1 MEGDIDD
8 IDQILSRLSEIP
20 GYIWELN
27 IPPFHS
33 VSIRHYPFLRYQI
46 VTYKSNRA
54 MATGILLVRNM
65 SENVLHICPPLL
77 CVVLARQQR
86 LRDLK

>member
-1 MEGDIDD
+1 MEGDIGD

-20 GYIWELN
+20 GYSWELN

-33 VSIRHYPFLRYQI
+33 VSIPPLPFSRYQI
-46 VTYKSNRA
+46 VIYKRNRA
-54 MATGILLVRNM
+54 MAIGTLLVRKM

-77 CVVLARQQR
+77 CVVLARQ
-86 LRDLK
+86 